1 VIGIASDSIGTII
14 PGPLAAAIVD
24 ELIRNNPS
32 PSASFGF
39 RLIDFTPPMSTR
51 LGDTR
56 SGAGIAIVRA
66 NSTAGQSGLE
76 AGDIVI
82 AVNDEPVSSAS
93 EVNRAV
99 DAIDQS
105 GTMTVVRG
113 TQQLTVKIA
122 RS

>member
-1 VIGIASDSIGTII
+1 MS
-14 PGPLAAAIVD
+14 
-24 ELIRNNPS
+24 RNSPS

-39 RLIDFTPPMSTR
+39 RLIDFTPPISTR

-56 SGAGIAIVRA
+56 SGAGVAFVQA
-66 NSTAGQSGLE
+66 KSAAAKSGLQ

-99 DAIDQS
+99 DAIDQA

-113 TQQLTVKIA
+113 SQQLMIKIA